1 MKKDEFLFDC
11 SDIDDIICFT
21 KRGMLKVV
29 KVGDKAFIGKDI
41 LYAAIFK
48 KNDERTTYNMIYV
61 DGASG
66 VSYAKRFNVTGI
78 TRDKE
83 YDLTKGADKSKVHYF
98 TANPNG
104 EAEVLKII
112 LSPNCTARIKELDF
126 YFEELEIKG
135 RSSQGNIA
143 TKYPI
148 KSVRLKEKGRSTL
161 AGRKI
166 WFDEQFGRLNL
177 DEKGRYLGGFEG
189 DDKLL
194 VIFKDGNY
202 EITDTELTQRFD
214 ADNIKL
220 IERFDPEKIVTIV
233 YHDIDKNQYTVKRFK
248 IETTTLKTKY
258 ICIKEGNGNYIE
270 AATTIDEPLLG
281 VQEGR
286 GADQRKGK
294 LKLAKIVEVMG
305 WKAIGA
311 KLLNYSKS
319 VVMHWEEAP
328 KDNTNQIDLFA

>member
-1 MKKDEFLFDC
+1 
-11 SDIDDIICFT
+11 
-21 KRGMLKVV
+21 V
-29 KVGDKAFIGKDI
+29 
-41 LYAAIFK
+41 
-48 KNDERTTYNMIYV
+48 IY
-61 DGASG
+61 
-66 VSYAKRFNVTGI
+66 
-78 TRDKE
+78 
-83 YDLTKGADKSKVHYF
+83 
-98 TANPNG
+98 
-104 EAEVLKII
+104 
-112 LSPNCTARIKELDF
+112 
-126 YFEELEIKG
+126 
-135 RSSQGNIA
+135 
-143 TKYPI
+143 
-148 KSVRLKEKGRSTL
+148 
-161 AGRKI
+161 
-166 WFDEQFGRLNL
+166 
-177 DEKGRYLGGFEG
+177 
-189 DDKLL
+189 
-194 VIFKDGNY
+194 KDGNY

-311 KLLNYSKS
+311 KLLNFSKS
-319 VVMHWEEAP
+319 VIMHWEETP
-328 KDNTNQIDLFA
+328 KDNTNQIELFD